1 VEEKGLKRRCRQF
14 TDMIDVKR
22 HFSDIHEL
30 DLDDAVNSRRHVAM
44 ISRVHECEICGH
56 GMLYTVKTIQSH
68 LKGVH
73 GLSLGSYYKQF
84 KTEIERRSV
93 DLAIT
98 DPALMDKLQKPRS
111 LPKSKNV

>member
-1 VEEKGLKRRCRQF
+1 
-14 TDMIDVKR
+14 MIDVKR